1 MKNPRSPP
9 QQQQQEEQEEQKS
22 GLAQWAFDK
31 AKNGIKDIMWKSACS
46 RPRWPISDLISANL
60 R

>member
-22 GLAQWAFDK
+22 GLAHWAFVK
-31 AKNGIKDIMWKSACS
+31 AKNDSKSTS
-46 RPRWPISDLISANL
+46 S
-60 R
+60 